1 MSYRKLGRTS
11 SQRKAMLRDLTTD
24 LIINERIVTTEARA
38 KEVRSTAEKM
48 ITLGKR
54 GDLHARRQAASFVRN
69 EVADV
74 REENEEIVTETA
86 LQKLFNDIAP
96 RYAERQGGY
105 TRILKTEPRRGDNA
119 PMVFRTCIIITLH
132 FIDDS
137 FRVL

>member
-1 MSYRKLGRTS
+1 MAYRKLGRTS

-38 KEVRSTAEKM
+38 KEIRKTTEKM

-54 GDLHARRQAASFVRN
+54 GDLASRRLAAEFVRN

-74 REENEEIVTETA
+74 REQDDKIVVETA
-86 LQKLFNDIAP
+86 LQKLFNGLAE

-105 TRILKTEPRRGDNA
+105 TRILKTEPRRGDAA
-119 PMVFRTCIIITLH
+119 PMVIIEL
-132 FIDDS
+132 
-137 FRVL
+137 V